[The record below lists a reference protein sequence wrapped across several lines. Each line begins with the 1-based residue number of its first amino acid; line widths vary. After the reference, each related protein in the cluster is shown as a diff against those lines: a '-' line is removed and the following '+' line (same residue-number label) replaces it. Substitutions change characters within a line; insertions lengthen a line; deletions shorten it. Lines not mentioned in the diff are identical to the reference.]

1 MAHTVGGKRRA
12 RRREVGPRRGCLGPE
27 RTAACG
33 KDFTRRL
40 GVGVLGCDVRR
51 VAPAVH
57 RRVSA
62 GAAGRCCTRGAHRAA
77 PAGPRACCPSG
88 PHPSARRPACRRH
101 PAFLRLPARVPTLL
115 PSCSGSDSR
124 LLGRL
129 PRRSGSRPRLE
140 VRGTGGGAR
149 PAGSHR
155 PAAAMGAAQSRVL
168 RVPRPALP
176 CGSPLAPVRH
186 VARHSSQLHLAA
198 SVRPRTLGLTLPGE
212 IKVP

>member
-1 MAHTVGGKRRA
+1 MAHTVGGKQSA
-12 RRREVGPRRGCLGPE
+12 RRREVGPRHGCLGPE

-62 GAAGRCCTRGAHRAA
+62 GAASRCCTRGVQS
-77 PAGPRACCPSG
+77 GPRRAPRLLSLRPSPLCP
-88 PHPSARRPACRRH
+88 PPSLSPR

-140 VRGTGGGAR
+140 ARGTGGGAR

-155 PAAAMGAAQSRVL
+155 PAAAVGAAQSCVL

-186 VARHSSQLHLAA
+186 VARHSSQLRLAA
-198 SVRPRTLGLTLPGE
+198 LVRPRTLGLTLPGE
-212 IKVP
+212 IKVL

>member
-1 MAHTVGGKRRA
+1 MAAWGQSARLHVGRTSPGDSGLGFWDVTCAVWLPRSPGGSALVLRA
-12 RRREVGPRRGCLGPE
+12 V
-27 RTAACG
+27 AA
-33 KDFTRRL
+33 
-40 GVGVLGCDVRR
+40 
-51 VAPAVH
+51 H
-57 RRVSA
+57 
-62 GAAGRCCTRGAHRAA
+62 GACRAA

-140 VRGTGGGAR
+140 ARGTGGGAR

-155 PAAAMGAAQSRVL
+155 PAAAVGAAQSCVL
-168 RVPRPALP
+168 HVPRPALP

-186 VARHSSQLHLAA
+186 VARHSSQLRLAA
-198 SVRPRTLGLTLPGE
+198 LVRPRTLGLTLPGE